1 MEDKSIEQELIECRE
16 QLRKAN
22 EQIEILEYRIEKN
35 KKEYDWELRET
46 SKSIKQVTDKNLE
59 LFDRESSALIHA
71 DDLEKENI
79 ALKKEKKKLEIKIE
93 KLEKENENLLKKKDE
108 CTRDADWERLGK
120 AGI

>member
-1 MEDKSIEQELIECRE
+1 MPIVVATCS
-16 QLRKAN
+16 AAA
-22 EQIEILEYRIEKN
+22 
-35 KKEYDWELRET
+35 T
-46 SKSIKQVTDKNLE
+46 ASLE
-59 LFDRESSALIHA
+59 LNKEKDALKAHNTDLFNRESNALIRA